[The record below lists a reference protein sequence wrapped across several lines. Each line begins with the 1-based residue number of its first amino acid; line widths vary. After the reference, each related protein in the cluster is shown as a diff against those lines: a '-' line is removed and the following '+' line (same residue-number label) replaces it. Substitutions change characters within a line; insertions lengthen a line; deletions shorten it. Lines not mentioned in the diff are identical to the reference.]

1 MTSRESFRQRGR
13 AGSAGRSWLEAVG
26 SIVLIAAVG
35 AAALVAF
42 AGPGLS
48 GGPRDVPLA
57 VVGPEVAVEQVDH
70 QLADVLGEEAV
81 AVDRV
86 EDAQAARTAVE
97 EQEYRGALIL
107 GRDGN
112 RMLVASGAGPVVA
125 QMFERVAGELPE
137 QAGGPAVV
145 EDLAPLP
152 DGDARGVIPG
162 AMLLPTAM
170 AGIGAGMLAA
180 LRLGGR
186 GRGAAVVLG
195 AAAVAGATYAGILQA
210 GFDALPGP
218 GWGAAAVLGLGM
230 AAIGLSVA
238 GAHRLVGLPGAV
250 LMIALTMLLGT
261 PLSGAQAA
269 PEMLPGGW
277 AELGQALPS
286 GAMVT
291 ALRAVAFFDGVG
303 AGGALAV
310 LGGWAAAGLLAM
322 LLPAGR
328 RIRDRARGS
337 AGFAPSTRDD
347 ARV

>member
-1 MTSRESFRQRGR
+1 MTSEETHRQRGG
-13 AGSAGRSWLEAVG
+13 AGSIGRSWLEAVG
-26 SIVLIAAVG
+26 CVVLIAVVG
-35 AAALVAF
+35 AAALLAF

-57 VVGPEVAVEQVDH
+57 VVGPEAAVEQVDDE
-70 QLADVLGEEAV
+70 LADALGAEAI
-81 AVDRV
+81 AVDRT
-86 EDAQAARTAVE
+86 EDAQAARSAVE
-97 EQEYRGALIL
+97 DQEARGALIL

-112 RMLVASGAGPVVA
+112 RMLVASGAGPAVA
-125 QMFERVAGELPE
+125 QIFERVAGELPE
-137 QAGGPAVV
+137 QAGGPAAV

-152 DGDARGVIPG
+152 DGDVRGVIPG
-162 AMLLPTAM
+162 AMLLPTAL

-195 AAAVAGATYAGILQA
+195 AAGVAGATYAGILQA

-238 GAHRLVGLPGAV
+238 GAHRLGGLPGAA
-250 LMIALTMLLGT
+250 LMIALTMLLGN

-286 GAMVT
+286 GSMVA
-291 ALRAVAFFDGVG
+291 ALRAVAFFDGTG
-303 AGGALAV
+303 AGAALTV
-310 LGGWAAAGLLAM
+310 LGTWATAGLLAM
-322 LLPAGR
+322 LLPTRR
-328 RIRDRARGS
+328 RIRDRVRAES
-337 AGFAPSTRDD
+337 STRD
-347 ARV
+347 ARRP